1 MVRKR
6 RGVASSLADILPLA
20 RPSPIVFSCCEMPT
34 SSQGSGREQTE
45 RERPVAVGDE
55 DKGCDAR
62 ARVAWADDVNAR
74 ARALSLFSG
83 CTLEMDGF

>member
-1 MVRKR
+1 MVRKH
-6 RGVASSLADILPLA
+6 RGVASSLADILPVA

-55 DKGCDAR
+55 DNDATP
-62 ARVAWADDVNAR
+62 APAPLGPMSM
-74 ARALSLFSG
+74 RALSLFSG